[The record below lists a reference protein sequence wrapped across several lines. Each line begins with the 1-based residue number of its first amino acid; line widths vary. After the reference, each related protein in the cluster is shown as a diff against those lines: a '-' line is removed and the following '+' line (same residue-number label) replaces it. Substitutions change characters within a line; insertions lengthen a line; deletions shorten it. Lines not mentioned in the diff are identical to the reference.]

1 MGFLGMPGGWEWI
14 VLLVL
19 GLLLFG
25 KRLPDIG
32 RSVGRSIVEFKKGI
46 KGIEDEVEQNA
57 SRPPLNTASDPRRI
71 STSEKIE
78 EGV

>member
-14 VLLVL
+14 VILVI

-25 KRLPDIG
+25 KRLPEIG

-46 KGIEDEVEQNA
+46 KGIEDEVDQNA
-57 SRPPLNTASDPRRI
+57 TKPTLSSTPDTRRV